1 MNNNNQRMPGK
12 RKIFFNSVE
21 QNTEMSEAFR
31 TIRTNLSFL
40 NEKEM
45 GRKLVFTSSIPG
57 EGKTSVASNYAASL
71 AIAGRKTLLIDC
83 DIRRPRAIA
92 SFGLEVHK
100 GLESILK
107 KEAEIE
113 EVIVEDV
120 IDNLDILPAKY
131 LNENVT
137 ELFLGDGLTELLH
150 KVENKYNT
158 IILDTAP
165 LTVASDAAILSKYVD
180 GVVVIVAYDLV
191 AEKELKFTKEMLT
204 NAGANVYGFIVNR
217 VDSTGLSYGN
227 YGYYNNNYSYYKE
240 YYKEDGVK
248 KVHKV
253 HKGKFGK
260 ILSRFKDEYKQQFTG
275 DLKERRKK

>member
-1 MNNNNQRMPGK
+1 MSNNQKMPGA

-40 NEKEM
+40 NSKEH
-45 GRKLVFTSSIPG
+45 GRKMVFTSSIPG

-83 DIRRPRAIA
+83 DIRRPRANTG
-92 SFGLEVHK
+92 FGLDVQK
-100 GLESILK
+100 GLDSLLK
-107 KEAEIE
+107 KEATTE

-120 IDNLDILPAKY
+120 IPNLDIIPARY

-137 ELFLGDGLTELLH
+137 ELFLGDELSELLNQL
-150 KVENKYNT
+150 EGKYNT
-158 IILDTAP
+158 IILDTPP

-180 GVVVIVAYDLV
+180 GVVVVVAYDLV

-204 NAGANVYGFIVNR
+204 NAGAHLYGFVVNR

-240 YYKEDGVK
+240 YYKEGGMPRTK
-248 KVHKV
+248 KEP
-253 HKGKFGK
+253 KGKFGK
-260 ILSRFKDEYKQQFTG
+260 LLSRFKDEYKQQFTG